1 MLFAYYWLYVERKAL
16 KKLIMSDNLK
26 KIKANLMKAYCR
38 TNGIFWKFIIEQ
50 SPCWG
55 GFYQHLAASVKTS

>member
-1 MLFAYYWLYVERKAL
+1 
-16 KKLIMSDNLK
+16 MSDNLK

-50 SPCWG
+50 SPCGG
-55 GFYQHLAASVKTS
+55 GFYQRLAASVKTS